1 MKKQLA
7 YFLARSLTPLSWVHT
22 EEGMEK
28 EGDGPCPQ
36 QPEDILACLGSVKLS
51 SHFRAF
57 GKAVGSENPKVPDDI
72 YKQHLEPARTTAA
85 VTSANANLAST
96 FVNAFVNAGFGNDKL
111 MIGATEGNSWIYKNK
126 NEGMKSATAS
136 IGMSMLWDSEAGIDH
151 IDKYSYSSEEHI
163 KAGAL
168 LAMGILHSSIRT
180 DPDVAFAL
188 LEEHVDSMST
198 ELKVAAINGIA
209 MAYAG
214 SQRRD
219 ILEKLLPHV
228 ADETNS
234 MEVAAM
240 AALGLG
246 FVFVGSGDGEI
257 ASAVLQT
264 LMEREP
270 AQLESEWT
278 VFMGLALG
286 LIFLCE
292 FTGTSDCLKPKLTL
306 RATQDASDATI
317 ETLRA
322 IDHPMAETAVCLVD
336 VCSYAGTGN
345 VLKIQDML
353 HICGEH
359 ADSQKKVAKEPEAAA
374 APAPETSED
383 VNMFESAEAA
393 RAAPGA
399 DATGAPSMAATSPAG
414 FDAILQNM
422 MNPRAPT
429 SNDAAPAPEGAAPAA
444 PAAAEGEADAPA
456 AEEEEEE
463 AEEGEPKP
471 LRHQAVATLGIAL
484 IAMGEDI
491 GSEMALRQFQHL
503 VSCSIRGDV
512 NEQKLTLQMTYGDQP
527 IRASVPLAL
536 ALLSASNPQLSILD
550 TLSKYS
556 HDSDLQVAQNAIL
569 AMGIVGAGTN
579 NARLAQMLRALSSY
593 YHKEAETLFMV
604 RIAQVS

>member
-57 GKAVGSENPKVPDDI
+57 GKAVGVENPKVPDDI

-188 LEEHVDSMST
+188 LEEHVDSKST

-292 FTGTSDCLKPKLTL
+292 LT
-306 RATQDASDATI
+306 RVDQDQADIASHA
-317 ETLRA
+317 RRFRR
-322 IDHPMAETAVCLVD
+322 DHRDP
-336 VCSYAGTGN
+336 
-345 VLKIQDML
+345 
-353 HICGEH
+353 
-359 ADSQKKVAKEPEAAA
+359 
-374 APAPETSED
+374 
-383 VNMFESAEAA
+383 
-393 RAAPGA
+393 PG
-399 DATGAPSMAATSPAG
+399 DRPPHGRDG
-414 FDAILQNM
+414 RL
-422 MNPRAPT
+422 PR
-429 SNDAAPAPEGAAPAA
+429 
-444 PAAAEGEADAPA
+444 
-456 AEEEEEE
+456 
-463 AEEGEPKP
+463 
-471 LRHQAVATLGIAL
+471 
-484 IAMGEDI
+484 
-491 GSEMALRQFQHL
+491 
-503 VSCSIRGDV
+503 
-512 NEQKLTLQMTYGDQP
+512 
-527 IRASVPLAL
+527 
-536 ALLSASNPQLSILD
+536 
-550 TLSKYS
+550 
-556 HDSDLQVAQNAIL
+556 
-569 AMGIVGAGTN
+569 
-579 NARLAQMLRALSSY
+579 
-593 YHKEAETLFMV
+593 
-604 RIAQVS
+604 